1 MKLLYDILIP
11 TCKPY
16 DKVKELVARI
26 METSDTTAGN
36 LFVTCKNV
44 SASINRNYALQYATA
59 PVVIMLDDDISGFFP
74 GWDEML
80 VEALYLSP
88 KHVMISARLMNA
100 NNTPGMMMSIEP
112 NLEGKFQYVNGFLP
126 SACIA
131 FHNDDTRFDENFIGS
146 GWEDTDFCVSLQKKY
161 PEGEFLIANEVKLVH
176 NNEMKN
182 GNSVMFEKN
191 KAYFEQKHGGMI

>member
-1 MKLLYDILIP
+1 MKLLYDILVP
-11 TCKPY
+11 TCKSY
-16 DKVKELVARI
+16 EKVKDLVARI

-44 SASINRNYALQYATA
+44 SASVNRNYALQHATA
-59 PVVIMLDDDISGFFP
+59 PVVIMLDDDIEGFFP

-80 VEALYLSP
+80 VDALYDGP
-88 KHVMISARLMNA
+88 EHRMVSARLMNKDG
-100 NNTPGMMMSIEP
+100 TPGTMMDIKPYLDSE
-112 NLEGKFQYVNGFLP
+112 FQFVKGFLP

-131 FHNDDTRFDENFIGS
+131 FHNDGTRFDENFIGS
-146 GWEDTDFCVSLQKKY
+146 GWEDTDFCVSLQKRY

-182 GNSVMFEKN
+182 GNSVMFERNKN
-191 KAYFEQKHGGMI
+191 YFFKKHGGVL